1 MAKSTEI
8 RQQLQESLQGYKALA
23 SEQKPLRG
31 WVRSIREALGMSS
44 RQFAER
50 LGVKPPR
57 ITELELAEV
66 QGRISL
72 KSLQKA
78 ADAMD
83 CTLIYALIPKTD
95 LESSLRNQAEK
106 VARHSL
112 KNISHTMQLEKQG
125 LTEKEAQKQIEAKVG
140 EWVRNPPRWLW
151 NLR

>member
-1 MAKSTEI
+1 
-8 RQQLQESLQGYKALA
+8 
-23 SEQKPLRG
+23 
-31 WVRSIREALGMSS
+31 
-44 RQFAER
+44 
-50 LGVKPPR
+50 
-57 ITELELAEV
+57 
-66 QGRISL
+66 
-72 KSLQKA
+72 
-78 ADAMD
+78 MD